1 MDNIRIKDLEM
12 NNLIDQISIC
22 VPEKYLSDEAFRRG
36 IEEKR
41 KWLENMLKKYG
52 SCSKIAYLNNKPVGM
67 IQFCPEKAVPYKAGA
82 REQVIEISCIFVGDR
97 SLQGKG
103 IGSKLLNSLIEDLSK
118 PLPYFN
124 NKPCKFI
131 VTHAFETKS
140 GTPQHIFYSRRGF
153 KQIPG
158 LSKIDL
164 YYPIT
169 GEYEPPKTK
178 IEKYKP
184 FQEDFGSAIIFY
196 SPNCPFSIK
205 FAEQIKK
212 LIKEVSKEIP
222 AKTINIWEHPEE
234 VTKRNTLK
242 PIVNGKEIKT
252 FFMNE
257 EGFKKEVKNALENN
271 IIFE

>member
-12 NNLIDQISIC
+12 NNLMDQISIC
-22 VPEKYLSDEAFRRG
+22 VTEKYLSDEAFRRG
-36 IEEKR
+36 VEEKR

-67 IQFCPEKAVPYKAGA
+67 IQFYPEKAIPYKIGA
-82 REQVIEISCIFVGDR
+82 RDQVIEISCIFVGDK

-131 VTHAFETKS
+131 VTHAFNAES
-140 GTPQHIFYSRRGF
+140 GTPQHIFYLRRGF

-158 LSKIDL
+158 LSEIDL

-169 GEYEPPKTK
+169 GEYEPPKIK
-178 IEKYKP
+178 PREYKP
-184 FQEDFGSAIIFY
+184 LPEDYGSAIIFY
-196 SPNCPFSIK
+196 SPKCPFSIK
-205 FAEQIKK
+205 FAEQIKE
-212 LIKEVSKEIP
+212 LTREVTKEIP
-222 AKTINIWEHPEE
+222 IKIINIWEHPEE
-234 VTKRNTLK
+234 VIKRNTHN

-252 FFMNE
+252 FFMDKEN
-257 EGFKKEVKNALENN
+257 FKKEVKKALQH
-271 IIFE
+271 